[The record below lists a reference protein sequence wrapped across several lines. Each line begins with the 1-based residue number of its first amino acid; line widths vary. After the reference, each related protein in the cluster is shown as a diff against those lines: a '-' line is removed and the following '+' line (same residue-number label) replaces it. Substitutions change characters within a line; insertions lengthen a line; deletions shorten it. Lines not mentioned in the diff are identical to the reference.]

1 MGPRDTRDSTETD
14 WNVHPAGKGKGKAKI
29 SRTSSNASLGDL
41 TPEAVDTGI
50 AAVRQIAKIL
60 RFAQG
65 YHEEIDDVERIYG
78 LGIRQLDRIDELETT
93 VTNLAFRRDQEMAKL
108 RDENDAYQANARQ
121 FLLEKE
127 ELERQRAN
135 MDDARKAMQSK
146 MERQKEM
153 EINRAKQGLLDQS
166 NTRVK
171 QIREELEKK
180 IQALE
185 TEKDGFRDTT
195 KKLEEKNIQAKKDLK
210 KQRESFELDKRSSQ
224 SHIMRLESELNQ
236 INAASTVSPQTPGF
250 YIDGF
255 RQLWEGIQD
264 VAVNDYSF
272 LPEDTKPLD
281 SDMVRDRLS
290 SASAIFKYPPLSTE
304 SAAATFLR
312 ACAIQNF
319 LSTKT
324 ISIIRRRY
332 FAEPTAAVERKSGT
346 QPIDSILDT
355 ISDIPAATS
364 SQELSWRL
372 TTVDR
377 LDRLGSHGPSAPTEI
392 STEPRQEGVIDEIL
406 GLLHY
411 FQSPSNQRLRAKLT
425 EITSMAIRLWSALR
439 KDSCRVDFNY
449 DPSAGDWQ
457 ERAFVE
463 GETTNGPIAANSPS
477 EIPVAQLPSKSFIL
491 FPRITGFFEPDRAN
505 AHILHAGS
513 ALPNDSP
520 AFRKGL
526 QEIKHIEYATKEFK
540 RSLRRGSTAQSSP
553 VTGKRQGDWHVPHPG
568 YH

>member
-1 MGPRDTRDSTETD
+1 MGPRDTRDSTETNG
-14 WNVHPAGKGKGKAKI
+14 NVHPAGKGKGKAKI
-29 SRTSSNASLGDL
+29 SRASSNASLGDL
-41 TPEAVDTGI
+41 TPQAVDMGI

-60 RFAQG
+60 RFVQG
-65 YHEEIDDVERIYG
+65 YDEEIADVEGIYG
-78 LGIRQLDRIDELETT
+78 LGIRQQARIDELENT
-93 VTNLAFRRDQEMAKL
+93 VTDLAFRKNQEMAKL
-108 RDENDAYQANARQ
+108 QEKNDAYQGNVRQ
-121 FLLEKE
+121 FSLEKE
-127 ELERQRAN
+127 ELERQRASI
-135 MDDARKAMQSK
+135 DDTRKAMQSK

-153 EINRAKQGLLDQS
+153 EINRAKQEFSDQS

-171 QIREELEKK
+171 QIREELEKR
-180 IQALE
+180 IQVLE
-185 TEKDGFRDTT
+185 IEKDGLKDTT

-210 KQRESFELDKRSSQ
+210 RQKESFELDKRSSQ

-236 INAASTVSPQTPGF
+236 INATST
-250 YIDGF
+250 
-255 RQLWEGIQD
+255 
-264 VAVNDYSF
+264 
-272 LPEDTKPLD
+272 LD
-281 SDMVRDRLS
+281 SDAVRDRLS

-304 SAAATFLR
+304 SAVATFLR

-319 LSTKT
+319 LSTRT
-324 ISIIRRRY
+324 ITIIRRRY
-332 FAEPTAAVERKSGT
+332 FAESTAAVERKSGM
-346 QPIDSILDT
+346 QPMDSILDT
-355 ISDIPAATS
+355 ISNIPAATS

-377 LDRLGSHGPSAPTEI
+377 LDRLGSHDPSAPTKI
-392 STEPRQEGVIDEIL
+392 STEPRQEDVINEIL

-411 FQSPSNQRLRAKLT
+411 FQSPSDQRLRAKLT
-425 EITSMAIRLWSALR
+425 KITSMAIKLWSALR

-463 GETTNGPIAANSPS
+463 GGTANGSIAANSPS

-491 FPRITGFFEPDRAN
+491 FPRITGFFEPDRASP
-505 AHILHAGS
+505 HILHAGS

-540 RSLRRGSTAQSSP
+540 RSLRRGSIAQSSP
-553 VTGKRQGDWHVPHPG
+553 VTGKRQEEWHVPYPG

>member
-1 MGPRDTRDSTETD
+1 MDSD
-14 WNVHPAGKGKGKAKI
+14 
-29 SRTSSNASLGDL
+29 
-41 TPEAVDTGI
+41 
-50 AAVRQIAKIL
+50 AVR
-60 RFAQG
+60 
-65 YHEEIDDVERIYG
+65 E
-78 LGIRQLDRIDELETT
+78 
-93 VTNLAFRRDQEMAKL
+93 
-108 RDENDAYQANARQ
+108 
-121 FLLEKE
+121 
-127 ELERQRAN
+127 
-135 MDDARKAMQSK
+135 
-146 MERQKEM
+146 
-153 EINRAKQGLLDQS
+153 
-166 NTRVK
+166 
-171 QIREELEKK
+171 
-180 IQALE
+180 
-185 TEKDGFRDTT
+185 
-195 KKLEEKNIQAKKDLK
+195 
-210 KQRESFELDKRSSQ
+210 
-224 SHIMRLESELNQ
+224 
-236 INAASTVSPQTPGF
+236 
-250 YIDGF
+250 
-255 RQLWEGIQD
+255 
-264 VAVNDYSF
+264 
-272 LPEDTKPLD
+272 
-281 SDMVRDRLS
+281 RLS

-346 QPIDSILDT
+346 QPMDSILDT
-355 ISDIPAATS
+355 ISNIPAATS

-377 LDRLGSHGPSAPTEI
+377 LDRLGSHDPSAPTEI

-463 GETTNGPIAANSPS
+463 GGTTNGSIAANSPS

-491 FPRITGFFEPDRAN
+491 FPRITGFFEPDRASP
-505 AHILHAGS
+505 HILHAGS
-513 ALPNDSP
+513 ALPNNSP

-540 RSLRRGSTAQSSP
+540 RSLRRGSIAQSSP
-553 VTGKRQGDWHVPHPG
+553 VTGKRQGEWHLPHPG